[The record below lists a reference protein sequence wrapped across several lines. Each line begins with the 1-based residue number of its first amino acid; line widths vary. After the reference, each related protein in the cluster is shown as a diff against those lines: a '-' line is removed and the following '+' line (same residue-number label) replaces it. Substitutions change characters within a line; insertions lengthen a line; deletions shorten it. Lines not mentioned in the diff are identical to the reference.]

1 MHEIFKRTQEK
12 QSKLNLSNKE
22 LLTSILKWL
31 KTELTYTSNN
41 IEGNTLTRKET
52 ALTIEDGIT
61 SGSKP
66 LKDYIEAKNHSEAF
80 EYIVSLK
87 NEEEVSYEDVILN
100 IHSFI
105 LNSINDESKGRYRNV
120 RVRISGSN
128 VILPN
133 PIKVPDLMSQF
144 CLKLDSR
151 ADTVTKALEAHY
163 KLVEIHPFID
173 GNGRTARLLM
183 NLILLRS
190 GFLPLIILPIE
201 RKRYISHI
209 HLRNSTGE
217 IFQYHRYMLNLL
229 DKSMNMYV
237 KMFCSL
243 GAETKDSLLTI
254 SKFAKFCGVPIT
266 TIRYYLREKK
276 LEPYSYTN
284 AGYILFSKEQAKIFV
299 EKSKC

>member
-1 MHEIFKRTQEK
+1 MYKVFKRIQEK
-12 QSKLNLSNKE
+12 QSRLDLSNKE
-22 LLTSILKWL
+22 LLASILKWL

-41 IEGNTLTRKET
+41 IEGNTLTREET
-52 ALTIEDGIT
+52 ALTIEEGIT

-80 EYIVSLK
+80 EYIVSLI
-87 NEEEVSYEDVILN
+87 NEREISYEDVILK
-100 IHSFI
+100 IHSII
-105 LNSINDESKGRYRNV
+105 LNGINDESKGRYRSV

-128 VILPN
+128 IILPN
-133 PIKVPDLMSQF
+133 PLKVPDLMYQF
-144 CLKLDSR
+144 CLKLDNREDS
-151 ADTVTKALEAHY
+151 VLKALESHY

-183 NLILLRS
+183 DLILLRS

-209 HLRNSTGE
+209 YLRNSKIE
-217 IFQYHRYMLNLL
+217 ILQYHNYMLNLL

-237 KMFCSL
+237 KMFCVSNSDT
-243 GAETKDSLLTI
+243 EDSLLTI
-254 SKFAKFCGVPIT
+254 GEFAKLCGVPIT
-266 TIRYYLREKK
+266 TIRYYLRVGK

-284 AGYILFSKEQAKIFV
+284 AGYMLFSIKQAEFF
-299 EKSKC
+299 EKDE